1 MIVLRSIVFNLCF
14 YLSIT
19 LLMTYCIPL
28 LVFDRRIV
36 SRVAHVWA
44 RMFLWQLRVIC
55 DLKVEFRGLENL
67 PKGGVILA
75 PKHQSL
81 WETFALIR
89 HSPEFCFILKRELM
103 WLPLFG
109 WYLSRS
115 GQIAIDRAKAST
127 ALAQATRK
135 SREAVED
142 GRHLIIFPEGTR
154 RPAGAEPQYKF
165 GVAAIYH
172 DSGVPCVPV
181 ALNSGLFWPRRSFL
195 RRPGTVVVEYL
206 PPIAPGLDKRVFMK
220 QLMDEIETAT
230 HRITQ
235 EAITRDPSLAQM
247 LKAQGSDSS
256 GRN

>member
-1 MIVLRSIVFNLCF
+1 MIVLRSIVFNICF
-14 YLSIT
+14 YISIT
-19 LLMTYCIPL
+19 LLMTICIPL
-28 LVFDRRIV
+28 LVFDRRTV

-44 RMFLWQLRVIC
+44 RMFLWQLHVIC
-55 DLKVEFRGLENL
+55 GLKVEFRGLEHL

-127 ALAQATRK
+127 ALAQAVSK

-154 RPAGAEPQYKF
+154 RPAGAPPQYKLSRPSIMI
-165 GVAAIYH
+165 AA
-172 DSGVPCVPV
+172 C
-181 ALNSGLFWPRRSFL
+181 
-195 RRPGTVVVEYL
+195 
-206 PPIAPGLDKRVFMK
+206 
-220 QLMDEIETAT
+220 
-230 HRITQ
+230 
-235 EAITRDPSLAQM
+235 LACRW
-247 LKAQGSDSS
+247 L
-256 GRN
+256 

>member
-1 MIVLRSIVFNLCF
+1 MIFLRSILFNILF
-14 YLSIT
+14 YISLAM
-19 LLMTYCIPL
+19 LMLVCLPL
-28 LVFDRRIV
+28 LLFNRRIV
-36 SRVAHVWA
+36 SIVGHVWA
-44 RMFLWQLRVIC
+44 QMFLWLLRVVC
-55 DLKVEFRGLENL
+55 GLKVEFRGLENI

-75 PKHQSL
+75 PKHQSV
-81 WETFALIR
+81 WETFALI
-89 HSPEFCFILKRELM
+89 HHAPEFCFILKRELM
-103 WLPLFG
+103 WIPLFG

-127 ALAQATRK
+127 ALAQAVRK

-142 GRHLIIFPEGTR
+142 GRQLIIFPEGTR

-181 ALNSGLFWPRRSFL
+181 ALNSGLFWARRSFL

-206 PPIAPGLDKRVFMK
+206 PAIEPGLDKRVFMK
-220 QLMDEIETAT
+220 RLMDEIETAT

-235 EAITRDPSLAQM
+235 EAVALDPSLAQM
-247 LKAQGSDSS
+247 LKVQGSDSS
-256 GRN
+256 GLN